1 VSKKTKK
8 RRRRGRGRRERLDD
22 EEFIQPV
29 NAEELPVEEK
39 DAQEDISEKLD
50 NSKVSY
56 MLQPRITKLL
66 ILYCSIILRLII
78 LIIFSSM

>member
-29 NAEELPVEEK
+29 NAEELLV